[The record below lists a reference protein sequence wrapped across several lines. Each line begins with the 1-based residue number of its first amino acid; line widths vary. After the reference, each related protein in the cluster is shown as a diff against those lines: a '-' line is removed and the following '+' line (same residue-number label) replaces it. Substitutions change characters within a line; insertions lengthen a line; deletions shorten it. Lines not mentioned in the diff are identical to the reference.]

1 MKKLTGYAVL
11 FCMAAICFFLSGCK
25 KADTEEANPVTEPS
39 VTQKA
44 DTVQSE
50 MVKRDENVIIWTVP
64 DGITESEIERNVLL
78 VNEKLAE
85 DGYPFTLKIQ
95 TLSSKSYRQ
104 DLLPLLENGATDIAS
119 LGMDFA
125 DGSAGFGQDLIR
137 AGYFEELS
145 SYLDSEAG
153 KKLKMAYCEQEWKIV
168 ETDGGIYSLPNQY
181 GMKGG
186 EYLAFNKE
194 YVTEEMLT
202 GFSGSITELET
213 LLDGLELPEDVYPVM
228 GHFSVSVL
236 TAMCNAD
243 LSDGVLINLA
253 TGKVENPYQNVEFC
267 QCLRLLNRL
276 CRKNYLNIYKSEK
289 QTEVVTSG
297 KFAVWIGWEYDE
309 LYDSMKDKVI
319 TVPLP
324 FIMPNA
330 LSCTSG
336 ISQNSFNKDA
346 ALQLLTLLY
355 TEETYANLLVFGKE
369 GEDYQLLDGYV
380 QDMQGNSF
388 RKSKENLMLGIYD
401 PLYPCHGDDMT
412 INRREMKNSRYNS
425 AYCLNS
431 VVLGFKTDYSSFD
444 ESMYQV
450 SRVTEQYL
458 TIWTKED
465 FESQLAVAQQA
476 FEEADGNRVIEELD
490 RQISGWMRE

>member
-1 MKKLTGYAVL
+1 
-11 FCMAAICFFLSGCK
+11 
-25 KADTEEANPVTEPS
+25 
-39 VTQKA
+39 
-44 DTVQSE
+44 
-50 MVKRDENVIIWTVP
+50 
-64 DGITESEIERNVLL
+64 
-78 VNEKLAE
+78 
-85 DGYPFTLKIQ
+85 
-95 TLSSKSYRQ
+95 
-104 DLLPLLENGATDIAS
+104 
-119 LGMDFA
+119 
-125 DGSAGFGQDLIR
+125 
-137 AGYFEELS
+137 
-145 SYLDSEAG
+145 
-153 KKLKMAYCEQEWKIV
+153 MAYCEQEWKIV

-465 FESQLAVAQQA
+465 FESQIAVAQQA